1 MKLQLSSLFL
11 VLLMLLSCQENKDVR
26 LLENAKDAKKKEII
40 FENINKGWN
49 FDTNPT
55 NLASQGLA
63 TMWEEWRVFLI
74 ELAQKP
80 KSTIG
85 AFQKK
90 SKTLSKKAANLKN
103 NIPIAYD
110 KPEIKSRISVLI
122 AKVNALDL
130 FINLNEIPDQKV
142 IALVSEIN
150 TELRSIQS
158 QLDEIIR
165 KNAIPREEGES
176 DLIQMLDPSRAIP
189 NQ

>member
-1 MKLQLSSLFL
+1 
-11 VLLMLLSCQENKDVR
+11 
-26 LLENAKDAKKKEII
+26 
-40 FENINKGWN
+40 
-49 FDTNPT
+49 
-55 NLASQGLA
+55 
-63 TMWEEWRVFLI
+63 MWEEWRVFLL
-74 ELAQKP
+74 ELSQKP

-90 SKTLSKKAANLKN
+90 AKTLSKKAVNLKN
-103 NIPIAYD
+103 NIPLAYD